1 MRVINISKVGRIRPL
16 ISSLNRNRE
25 LFAFTALLG
34 LIAIG
39 ALLSPHFLTATN
51 IKNILSQVSIIAVLA
66 AGETYVILTGGIDL
80 SVGSLLAA
88 AGAIT
93 AAMIKWQGLPIF
105 VGILGGLA
113 VGAMAGAIN
122 GLFVSKVKIPSF
134 IITLAMMA
142 IARGIALIVTGGKP
156 ISIFPPQF
164 TAIAGYIGHIPML
177 IIITVAVYTV
187 WQFILSKTKIGRYIY
202 AVGGNEEA
210 TRFLGVKVDMVKLI
224 AFTFSGF
231 CAGLSGIMLAA
242 RLDSAYPAAGQ
253 GYELDAIAAS
263 VLGGVSFTGGV
274 GSLIGT
280 FMGALVMTIIGN
292 LLNLL
297 NVSAFYQYIAKGV
310 VLAIAAMSLSRGV
323 KYAK

>member
-1 MRVINISKVGRIRPL
+1 MRVIDINRVRPL
-16 ISSLNRNRE
+16 ISSLNKNRE
-25 LFAFTALLG
+25 LFALSAFLG
-34 LIAIG
+34 LVAVG
-39 ALLSPHFLTATN
+39 SLLSPYFLTPTN

-88 AGAIT
+88 TGAIT
-93 AAMIKWQGLPIF
+93 AALIKWLGLPIL
-105 VGILGGLA
+105 VGILGGLI

-122 GLFVSKVKIPSF
+122 GLFVSRIRIPSF

-142 IARGIALIVTGGKP
+142 VARGVALIVTGGKP

-164 TAIAGYIGHIPML
+164 TAIAGYIGPVPML
-177 IIITVAVYTV
+177 IVITVAVYTI
-187 WQFILSKTKIGRYIY
+187 WQFILSKARIGRYIY

-210 TRFLGVKVDMVKLI
+210 TRFLGVKVGLVKLV

-231 CAGLSGIMLAA
+231 CAGLSGIMLTA

-263 VLGGVSFTGGV
+263 VLGGVSFTGGI

-280 FMGALVMTIIGN
+280 FLGALVMTIIGN

-297 NVSAFYQYIAKGV
+297 NVSAFYQYIAKGM
-310 VLAIAAMSLSRGV
+310 VLAIAAVSLSRGV